1 VSASRRHI
9 AIVADAIFPFHIGGK
24 ETALFEFGKHM
35 VARGHR
41 VDVFTM
47 HWWPEPGPVEHAGM
61 TYYPLMRQRPLY
73 TSAGRRSNIQALA
86 FGLATLK
93 LISRRADV
101 YLVDSIPFLPLLTAR
116 AVATVRRTR
125 LATLWHEYWGPEY
138 WKSYASPVT
147 ALSGATLE
155 RLAAKR
161 PDKVLVTTAQTKD
174 RLAPLVE
181 EGRLAVVP
189 LGIDLAAIDAA
200 NPSSE
205 TCDVIYA
212 GRLLENKRV
221 DLLIRA
227 VHLLRT
233 EHPGISCVIVGSGP
247 EKERLEDL
255 VRDLNLKDNVS
266 IRPFFPSIT
275 SLFSLVKS
283 SRVFVLPSVREGFG
297 LVALEANACG
307 TPVITVDHPDN
318 AARHL
323 IMQGKNGLLS
333 SPDTTDL
340 AAKIGYVLG
349 GHSNFLSSE
358 ELRESA
364 AAHDWAEVAAQFER
378 ELLTTPT

>member
-41 VDVFTM
+41 VDVYTM
-47 HWWPEPGPVEHAGM
+47 HWWPEPGPVEHGGM

-73 TSAGRRSNIQALA
+73 TSAGRRSNIQALT

-93 LISRRADV
+93 LVSCPAHV

-116 AVATVRRTR
+116 AVAAVRRTR

-138 WKSYASPVT
+138 WKSYASPLT
-147 ALSGATLE
+147 AVSGATLE
-155 RLAAKR
+155 RLAAKC
-161 PDKVLVTTAQTKD
+161 PDKVLVTSAHTRD
-174 RLAPLVE
+174 RLAPLVRE
-181 EGRLAVVP
+181 DRLAVVP

-200 NPSSE
+200 DPSSE
-205 TCDVIYA
+205 RCDVIYA

-227 VHLLRT
+227 IHLLRT
-233 EHPGISCVIVGSGP
+233 EHPGIFCVIVGSGP
-247 EKERLEDL
+247 EKDRLEDL
-255 VRDLNLKDNVS
+255 VHDLDLEDNVS
-266 IRPFFPSIT
+266 IQPFFPSIT

-283 SRVFVLPSVREGFG
+283 SSVFVLPSVREGFG

-307 TPVITVDHPDN
+307 TPVITADHPDN
-318 AARHL
+318 LARHL
-323 IMQGKNGLLS
+323 ITQGENGLLS
-333 SPDTTDL
+333 SPNSTDL
-340 AAKIGYVLG
+340 AAKIEHVLG
-349 GHSNFLSSE
+349 GQSNFLSAK
-358 ELRESA
+358 ELRERA
-364 AAHDWAEVAAQFER
+364 AAHDWAEVAEQFER
-378 ELLTTPT
+378 ELLQ